1 MEDIC
6 VSFCNSTSVSIFLP
20 ELDAVRDFEVLRG
33 SFYINMLR
41 DFFEADVKWSV
52 KVDMFWSED
61 LIFI

>member
-20 ELDAVRDFEVLRG
+20 ELDAVGDFEVLWG